1 MNFSAL
7 RPTANLLIS
16 LQLIAQILLIAPFLI
31 AMSIKVK
38 NYKDDG
44 NMSSLVK
51 LASLSSMN
59 YIIALWITYSLK
71 WSEMASADL
80 SLFSFS
86 PRIVGLANT
95 AITLSLSVVFAV
107 IGFVNVMRNKN
118 GRTTPKLWGF
128 AAIFLSL
135 HFIIYVVYCASVGVP
150 YFVQLS
156 ELWLIPL
163 LGVGIY
169 LLLKKPTVIG
179 VEETT
184 KNRSY
189 TQIE

>member
-1 MNFSAL
+1 
-7 RPTANLLIS
+7 
-16 LQLIAQILLIAPFLI
+16 
-31 AMSIKVK
+31 
-38 NYKDDG
+38 
-44 NMSSLVK
+44 
-51 LASLSSMN
+51 MN